1 VAALELLQRLSLD
14 GFLPPNLLKPMP
26 ITRVPAFV
34 LLLFTSLSIL
44 VYVTS
49 GMSLSVVSSL

>member
-1 VAALELLQRLSLD
+1 MAALELLQRLSLD

-26 ITRVPAFV
+26 ITGVPAFV
-34 LLLFTSLSIL
+34 VLLFTSLSIL

>member
-1 VAALELLQRLSLD
+1 
-14 GFLPPNLLKPMP
+14 MP
-26 ITRVPAFV
+26 ITGVPAFV
-34 LLLFTSLSIL
+34 VVLFTSLSIL